1 MKKLLLLLVL
11 IALWACSDDKVSGI
25 STVETE
31 NAFLIRVVRGDSL
44 PASHVVARVRAV
56 DFVRNAES
64 DSAEEFFAE
73 YVADSLG
80 YIRLNGFAVDSV
92 TIEIINEGEGV
103 FKKLLARDVRDGD
116 SVQFV
121 LEKTGS
127 LHGKVY
133 LPEGVDYAWVQV
145 YGTDRLVKTDS
156 NGFYELDSLPPFDY
170 DLRVIV
176 GDSVVTNAATVGA
189 GEESFA
195 NVYTFE
201 PDSVKVLDFESD
213 NETFFINDLGISV
226 SGYMIVTDTSV
237 KTIPSIN
244 ENFAKFIDDAGAGRE
259 GKVLHWKTSAS
270 PGLWSFFGTWVCKE
284 KSPCNLSAMDSVVFY
299 ARGTGIYSIIFES
312 LGKSNLEGKTLAND
326 TLKSNDEWK
335 RVCIKPSNFK
345 PRDDMYGN
353 FGWDAVSEAV
363 TTITVAA
370 YDSTEL
376 WIDDITLYGVK
387 PSDFATK

>member
-11 IALWACSDDKVSGI
+11 MALCACSDDKVSGI

-44 PASHVVARVRAV
+44 PASNVVARVRTV
-56 DFVRNAES
+56 DFVRNVGS
-64 DSAEEFFAE
+64 DSADEFFAE

-80 YIRLNGFAVDSV
+80 YIRLNALAVDSV
-92 TIEIINEGEGV
+92 TIEIVNNGEGV
-103 FKKLLARDVRDGD
+103 FRKILAKDVREGD

-127 LHGKVY
+127 LRGKVY
-133 LPEGVDYAWVQV
+133 LPEGVDYAWIQV

-156 NGFYELDSLPPFDY
+156 KGFYEMDSLPPFEY

-176 GDSVVTNAATVGA
+176 GDSVVANAAKVSA
-189 GEESFA
+189 GKESLA

-201 PDSVKVLDFESD
+201 PDSVKILDFESD
-213 NETFFINDLGISV
+213 NEKFFINDLGISV
-226 SGYMIVTDTSV
+226 TGYMAVTDTSV
-237 KTIPSIN
+237 KTTPSID
-244 ENFAKFIDDAGAGRE
+244 EKFASFLVDAGAGRK
-259 GKVLHWKTSAS
+259 GKALHWESSA
-270 PGLWSFFGTWVCKE
+270 GFGFWSFFGTWVCKE

-299 ARGTGIYSIIFES
+299 ARGTGVISIIFES
-312 LGKSNLEGKTLAND
+312 LGSSNIEGKTLAND
-326 TLKSNDEWK
+326 TLKSSEEWK

-345 PRDDMYGN
+345 ARDDLYGN
-353 FGWDAVSEAV
+353 FGWDLVSEAV
-363 TTITVAA
+363 TTITVAS
-370 YDSTEL
+370 YNETEV
-376 WIDDITLYGVK
+376 WIDDVTLYGVK